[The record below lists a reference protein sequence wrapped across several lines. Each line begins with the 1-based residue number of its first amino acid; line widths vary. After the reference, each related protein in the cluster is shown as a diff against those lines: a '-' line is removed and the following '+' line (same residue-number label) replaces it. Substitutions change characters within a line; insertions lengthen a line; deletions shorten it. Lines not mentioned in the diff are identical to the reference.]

1 MLRPQLPRQLTRAL
15 CTIACVVFVAAG
27 QVQAQDDVA
36 IGQSTLDTLWV
47 LLAAFLVFFMQAGF
61 ALVEAGFTQA
71 KNTANILMKNLFD
84 FSAGSVMFALVGFA
98 LMFGAGNALLG
109 TSGFFLDP
117 GGDPN
122 ATYSGLAWANVPL
135 MAKFLFQLVFAA
147 TAATIVSGAM
157 AERTKFKSY
166 VVYSIFISAFI
177 YPIAG
182 HWIWG
187 GGWLAELGMW
197 DFAGSTVVHS
207 CGGWL
212 ALMGAMLLGPR
223 LGKYA
228 GNGQVRA
235 IPGHSLPM
243 AALGTFILW
252 LGWFGFNPGSTMAAD
267 PGAIS
272 HIAVTTNTAG
282 ACGLIAAM
290 ALSWLKYGKPDPGL
304 SMNGALAG
312 LVGITA
318 GCAFVSP
325 LSAAIIGAAAGA
337 LMVYSVR
344 FFDRVRV
351 DDPVGAI
358 SVHGVCGALGTL
370 AVGLFAQD
378 AFAPGTTGNGLLFGG
393 GLRLLGVQA
402 LGVLTM
408 AAWCSVTGLAL
419 FGGIRLVIGLRVSED
434 EEIEGLDVHE
444 HGSPAYP
451 EPFIA
456 APDGYRQARPVAPGA
471 PALPAEAAWT
481 REAGEPAAVPRIPA
495 DASGI
500 SHIMAIIRPGELDK
514 VKLALEE
521 LGIVGMTVTDVR
533 GRGNQGGLREQFRG
547 TEYLVS
553 LLPKVRIDIMVAD
566 EKVDGA
572 VQAIVDSSR
581 TGEVGDGKVFVTPL
595 RNAIRV
601 RTGDEGVAAL

>member
-1 MLRPQLPRQLTRAL
+1 MSRSRLSVRS
-15 CTIACVVFVAAG
+15 VVVVLVVAGLA
-27 QVQAQDDVA
+27 VSMAAPAWAQGEGAAEPNV
-36 IGQSTLDTLWV
+36 SDTLWV
-47 LLAAFLVFFMQAGF
+47 LMAAFLVFFMQAGF

-84 FSAGSVMFALVGFA
+84 FSAGSLMFWGIGFA
-98 LMFGAGNALLG
+98 LMFGAGNAFLG
-109 TSGFFLDP
+109 TRGFFLQAGADANDTFSP
-117 GGDPN
+117 
-122 ATYSGLAWANVPL
+122 LAWANVPL
-135 MAKFLFQLVFAA
+135 AAKFIFQLVFAA

-166 VVYSIFISAFI
+166 VVYSVFITGLI

-212 ALMGAMLLGPR
+212 ALVGAVLLGPR
-223 LGKYA
+223 FGKYGA
-228 GNGQVRA
+228 DGRATA
-235 IPGHSLPM
+235 IPGHSLSM

-272 HIAVTTNTAG
+272 HIAVTTNIAA

-290 ALSWLKYGKPDPGL
+290 TVSWLSTRKPDPGL

-312 LVGITA
+312 LVAITA

-325 LSAAIIGAAAGA
+325 ASAALIGMAAGV

-344 FFDRVRV
+344 FFDRIRV

-370 AVGLFAQD
+370 AVGLFAQESIM
-378 AFAPGTTGNGLLFGG
+378 PGTTGNGLLFGG
-393 GLRLLGVQA
+393 GATLLGAQA
-402 LGVLTM
+402 IGVLAM
-408 AAWCSVTGLAL
+408 AGWCGVTGLAL
-419 FGGIRLVIGLRVSED
+419 FGVIKLAIGLRVNAQ
-434 EEIEGLDVHE
+434 EEIEGLDIHE

-451 EPFIA
+451 EPFVAVLSNGARLA
-456 APDGYRQARPVAPGA
+456 APPSEA
-471 PALPAEAAWT
+471 PAAPAVSDDGDAPDRKPAL
-481 REAGEPAAVPRIPA
+481 APVDAEPG
-495 DASGI
+495 GI
-500 SHIMAIIRPGELDK
+500 SQVTAIIRPSEIDK
-514 VKLALEE
+514 VQRALERAGI
-521 LGIVGMTVTDVR
+521 LGITVTDVR
-533 GRGNQGGLREQFRG
+533 GCGKQGGVREQFRG
-547 TEYLVS
+547 TEYVVS
-553 LLPKVRIDIMVAD
+553 LLPKVRIDVMVPD
-566 EKVDGA
+566 HQVDA
-572 VQAIVDSSR
+572 VVDAIVSGSR
-581 TGEVGDGKVFVTPL
+581 TGEVGDGKVFVAPL
-595 RNAIRV
+595 RDAVRV
-601 RTGDEGVAAL
+601 RTGEQGTAAL